1 MTSKWIIAAALCA
14 FLIPVAA
21 LAHGG
26 HVHKILGTVE
36 SVQGN
41 HVQVKATDGKTVMV
55 MLDAKTKITRGTTK
69 LDATALKVGERVS
82 VDAMQEKD
90 MMMAQTIKLGTAPAA
105 TKSAATTAA
114 RK

>member
-55 MLDAKTKITRGTTK
+55 MLAAKTKITRGTTR